1 MKIYQLLVT
10 YLKSGIMEESISYI
24 TEEFYFS
31 TLEKAREQFEIE
43 KHGIYNVIG
52 LEIVEVELDNITEK
66 RFKNIEE

>member
-1 MKIYQLLVT
+1 VKIYQLLVT

>member
-31 TLEKAREQFEIE
+31 TLDKAKEQFEIE
-43 KHGIYNVIG
+43 KNGIYNVVGI
-52 LEIVEVELDNITEK
+52 EIVEIELDNITEK